1 MSSYIILIL
10 KFGKSRQ
17 HIGLRSNLRTV
28 EYSILR
34 LAIIQVVVTGEPTS
48 PFGPRLPFLPS
59 SPGSPGCPAEPEQQ
73 HNVIKNV
80 TWAVVSSDRSRIL
93 WQGNQAGWG
102 LPSFPLLSSPFLFP
116 PLLFS
121 QPPLFPLFPC
131 PLLFPSCS
139 KLQIQAGAWR
149 SSTAHFSEILSRRNV
164 SAVPTAVH

>member
-28 EYSILR
+28 EYSILW

-73 HNVIKNV
+73 HNVIENV
-80 TWAVVSSDRSRIL
+80 T
-93 WQGNQAGWG
+93 
-102 LPSFPLLSSPFLFP
+102 
-116 PLLFS
+116 
-121 QPPLFPLFPC
+121 
-131 PLLFPSCS
+131 
-139 KLQIQAGAWR
+139 
-149 SSTAHFSEILSRRNV
+149 
-164 SAVPTAVH
+164 